1 MKKVYLNKLEG
12 SRMNIRNLVFTL
24 GISVLVSLASSFLVV
39 KLMVPE
45 IKSVSLDKLLD
56 NHIAQV
62 KTKYEMTDEE
72 VNTYSEAFSLQV
84 EKTLDAYG
92 EGDTI
97 IIVSPAVVRGTTDI
111 TDDVYASILENIE
124 SK

>member
-1 MKKVYLNKLEG
+1 
-12 SRMNIRNLVFTL
+12 MNIRNLVFTL